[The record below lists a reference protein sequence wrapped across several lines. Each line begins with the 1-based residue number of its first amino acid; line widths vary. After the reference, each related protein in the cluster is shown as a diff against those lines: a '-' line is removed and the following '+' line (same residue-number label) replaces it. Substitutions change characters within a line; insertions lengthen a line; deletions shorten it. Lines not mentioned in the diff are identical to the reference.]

1 MQNLMKFQNMNV
13 GIIVED
19 QTVLFEI
26 YSVGMA
32 LGQVKKML
40 WANFTLEKI
49 E

>member
-32 LGQVKKML
+32 LGQVKKNAVGEL
-40 WANFTLEKI
+40 TLEKI